1 MTWTD
6 HLLEASRLGRD
17 RCGQNLAGL
26 MADHRVVGL
35 VAYLDELERGF
46 EAALV
51 DKRMADRHGA
61 LAHAAGAVYALHLVR
76 QALSRIMVGTKER
89 GGVTETTEEQEA

>member
-6 HLLEASRLGRD
+6 HLLEAGRLGRE
-17 RCGQNLAGL
+17 RCGRNLAGL
-26 MADHRVVGL
+26 MIDHRVVGL

-76 QALSRIMVGTKER
+76 QALSRIMIGAKDR
-89 GGVTETTEEQEA
+89 AGVTEAAEAEE

>member
-6 HLLEASRLGRD
+6 HLLEAGRLGRE
-17 RCGQNLAGL
+17 RCARNLAGL
-26 MADHRVVGL
+26 LTDHRVVGL

-46 EAALV
+46 DAALV

-61 LAHAAGAVYALHLVR
+61 LAHAAGAVYALHLIR
-76 QALSRIMVGTKER
+76 QNLGRIMAGAKDR
-89 GGVTETTEEQEA
+89 GGMTEASGQGE